1 MKTLKKLLF
10 FIAGICLLIACSK
23 SDQYWGDDSFGNKSK
38 NDQDGLICKNKYT
51 PGTIYNL
58 SGVALYNTWEVASGK
73 IWQDVAN
80 ECVGSIE
87 FLENMNF
94 RFSFQETRPN
104 GNAAIF
110 DIGKISNNGT
120 LTFKFPS
127 PLATFPDGT
136 KLYITDI
143 IKGHAC
149 AELWGEGINDGTL
162 VFYGRFNGN
171 KFEATAKFI
180 ARVASPCPSND
191 MFDPALVTN
200 PLNWTFS
207 YDLKVVKAQED

>member
-1 MKTLKKLLF
+1 MKTLKRLF
-10 FIAGICLLIACSK
+10 FFVTGICLLIACSK

-38 NDQDGLICKNKYT
+38 NDQEGLILKNKYT

-58 SGVALYNTWEVASGK
+58 SGFALYKTWEAASGK

-87 FLENMNF
+87 FLGDMNF
-94 RFSFQETRPN
+94 KYAFKETREN
-104 GNAAIF
+104 GNAAEF
-110 DIGKISNNGT
+110 YGKISKNGT

-136 KLYITDI
+136 KLYITDV

-149 AELWGEGINDGTL
+149 AEIWGEGINDGTL

-171 KFEATAKFI
+171 KFEAIAKFM
-180 ARVASPCPSND
+180 AKVNSPCPSND
-191 MFDPALVTN
+191 MFDPSLVTN

-207 YDLKVVKAQED
+207 YDLKVMK